1 MLCIAIRLTTGLPFE
16 YLAGVSHNEYF
27 ILEHTSL
34 PVSCK
39 RKRNLLFIGSRT
51 SSRVLDS
58 LGLNNFPCDLKFY
71 K

>member
-1 MLCIAIRLTTGLPFE
+1 MLCIATRLTTGLPFE
-16 YLAGVSHNEYF
+16 YLSGVSYNEYF

-39 RKRNLLFIGSRT
+39 RKGNLLFVGSRT
-51 SSRVLDS
+51 SSCMLHS
-58 LGLNNFPCDLKFY
+58 LGLNNFPYDLKFY

>member
-16 YLAGVSHNEYF
+16 YLAGATHNEHF

-34 PVSCK
+34 PASCK
-39 RKRNLLFIGSRT
+39 RRGNLLFVGSRT
-51 SSRVLDS
+51 SSCMLDS